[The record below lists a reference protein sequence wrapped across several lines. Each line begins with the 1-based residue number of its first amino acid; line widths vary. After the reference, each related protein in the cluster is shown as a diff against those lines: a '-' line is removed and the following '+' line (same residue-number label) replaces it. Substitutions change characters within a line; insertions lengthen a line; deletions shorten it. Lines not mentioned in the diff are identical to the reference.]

1 MNRRIKIAYLTS
13 TDARDKRSWSGIH
26 YYIAKAL
33 KKNIGEVEYLGPVS
47 LGFPKLLGR
56 AISFIFQKLLNK
68 RFDYEHSIFISKLYG
83 RVFAKKLDGKDYD
96 LIVAP
101 ASSSKIAFLK
111 TDIPIIYI
119 SDTTFANMIDYY
131 TSFSR
136 LLDISKKQ
144 GHLIERL
151 AIKKSKIVIFP
162 SEWASN
168 SAKNDYGADENK
180 IFVIPFGANIDE
192 FPTREL
198 VMNKRKNK
206 VCKLL
211 FLGVDWERK
220 GGEIAFNTLLKLNEL
235 GLESE
240 LTVCGCVPP
249 KNYNHPKMNVIPF
262 INKNDKA
269 QYQTFQQ
276 ILLNSDFLLLP
287 TRAECYGIVFCE
299 ASAYGLPVIT
309 TNTGGVSGAV
319 KDGVNGF
326 LLSVDADANE
336 YAIKIMELFSNDE
349 KYYSLVKSSRNL
361 FEKKLNWDAWALEVK
376 KIIIEKGLISK
387 QMI

>member
-1 MNRRIKIAYLTS
+1 
-13 TDARDKRSWSGIH
+13 
-26 YYIAKAL
+26 
-33 KKNIGEVEYLGPVS
+33 
-47 LGFPKLLGR
+47 
-56 AISFIFQKLLNK
+56 
-68 RFDYEHSIFISKLYG
+68 
-83 RVFAKKLDGKDYD
+83 
-96 LIVAP
+96 
-101 ASSSKIAFLK
+101 
-111 TDIPIIYI
+111 
-119 SDTTFANMIDYY
+119 
-131 TSFSR
+131 
-136 LLDISKKQ
+136 
-144 GHLIERL
+144 
-151 AIKKSKIVIFP
+151 
-162 SEWASN
+162 
-168 SAKNDYGADENK
+168 
-180 IFVIPFGANIDE
+180 
-192 FPTREL
+192 
-198 VMNKRKNK
+198 
-206 VCKLL
+206 
-211 FLGVDWERK
+211 
-220 GGEIAFNTLLKLNEL
+220 LKLNEL

>member
-1 MNRRIKIAYLTS
+1 M
-13 TDARDKRSWSGIH
+13 
-26 YYIAKAL
+26 
-33 KKNIGEVEYLGPVS
+33 
-47 LGFPKLLGR
+47 
-56 AISFIFQKLLNK
+56 
-68 RFDYEHSIFISKLYG
+68 YG
-83 RVFAKKLDGKDYD
+83 KVFAKKLDGKDYD

-144 GHLIERL
+144 GHLIEKL
-151 AIKKSKIVIFP
+151 AIEKSKFIIFP
-162 SEWASN
+162 SEWAAY
-168 SAKNDYGADENK
+168 SAKNDYGVKENK
-180 IFVIPFGANIDE
+180 IFVVPFGANIDE
-192 FPTREL
+192 VPPREL
-198 VMNKRKNK
+198 IMNKKKNN

-220 GGEIAFNTLLKLNEL
+220 GGEIAFNTLLRLNEM

-249 KNYNHPKMNVIPF
+249 KKFNHPKMKVIPF
-262 INKNDKA
+262 INKNDKK

-299 ASAYGLPVIT
+299 ASAYGLPVVT

-319 KDGVNGF
+319 KEGVNGF
-326 LLSVDADANE
+326 LLSVDADSDE
-336 YAIKIMELFSNDE
+336 YTMKIMELFSNDE
-349 KYYSLVKSSRNL
+349 KYISLVKSSRDL
-361 FEKKLNWDAWALEVK
+361 FEIKLNWDAWALEFK

-387 QMI
+387 K